1 MLLRNV
7 LLSVGLVNGA
17 TGVLIDFI
25 YEVGKNAPELPFA
38 IIIEFNDYKGP
49 KFFNGH
55 GQDKWVPILTK
66 EYKWV
71 DHSNEENYRIQFPIC
86 LA

>member
-1 MLLRNV
+1 MRSLKNDLTKFDESEISTPNPQTPGLLFI
-7 LLSVGLVNGA
+7 
-17 TGVLIDFI
+17 IDFI

-55 GQDKWVPILTK
+55 GQDKWVPILTE
-66 EYKWV
+66 EYKWG
-71 DHSNEENYRIQFPIC
+71 DHSK
-86 LA
+86 L